1 MVFQSSQYQDAS
13 QSSGCVFLSYS
24 CLCSCCKVVSIEYDV
39 IIFTCYISC
48 HVKSL
53 RAHITSVISYLEAYL
68 ACPPLQVGGP
78 LMIQAT
84 SQQPDGHTTIHIQ
97 TFRFLSSD
105 FVFTFCMAVTISG
118 RDIINVCHFWQAYW
132 NHEATL
138 LTSIEDL
145 EVKVLITKKKK
156 YDIFVMVLEFQRKTK
171 FCRWE
176 RL

>member
-13 QSSGCVFLSYS
+13 QSSGCVFLSCS
-24 CLCSCCKVVSIEYDV
+24 RLCTCCKTFNVSIEYDV

-105 FVFTFCMAVTISG
+105 FVFTFCMAITISG
-118 RDIINVCHFWQAYW
+118 RNIKICVNFGKHI
-132 NHEATL
+132 EAMKQHC
-138 LTSIEDL
+138 SHQKRI
-145 EVKVLITKKKK
+145 
-156 YDIFVMVLEFQRKTK
+156 
-171 FCRWE
+171 W
-176 RL
+176 

>member
-1 MVFQSSQYQDAS
+1 MPHNYQGVCFCPVPA
-13 QSSGCVFLSYS
+13 CAAL
-24 CLCSCCKVVSIEYDV
+24 VVKPLMWVRTEYDV
-39 IIFTCYISC
+39 IIFTCYVSC

-105 FVFTFCMAVTISG
+105 FVFTFCMATTVSG
-118 RDIINVCHFWQAYW
+118 RNIVIFCGFCRVYW
-132 NHEATL
+132 NHEAAL
-138 LTSIEDL
+138 LTPKEDL
-145 EVKVLITKKKK
+145 VVKVLTKK
-156 YDIFVMVLEFQRKTK
+156 IWLLCHCAWQRKTK
-171 FCRWE
+171 FWQMGQTVI
-176 RL
+176 